1 MSVVVQDQSIFH
13 AAFVVHHFVVLFVFW
28 CSSPPFSLPQNHVGG
43 IVQGLH
49 LRAGFENGFVFL
61 WEKKSVAE

>member
-1 MSVVVQDQSIFH
+1 
-13 AAFVVHHFVVLFVFW
+13 
-28 CSSPPFSLPQNHVGG
+28 LPQNHVGG